1 MNKSDDVLLAQ
12 GIIFRGGA
20 LDVVWP
26 QFLALAVIGAL
37 PQDHRP
43 NGVTVHDMLRAGL
56 TSIKSFEAPL

>member
-1 MNKSDDVLLAQ
+1 
-12 GIIFRGGA
+12 